1 MKLKVLIA
9 DAHSISREGLRTI
22 LSRHEGIEVCG
33 TVSNV
38 PALAGFL
45 RLELPQVLIIDH
57 SIPGAFNLNDLKQL
71 RRSLPELNVLVI
83 SANRERDEILKV
95 LDLGI
100 YGYLLK
106 ECDEDEIVSA
116 VRSVSKK
123 EKFFCGKIMDIILQ
137 QVSLKDKELTDAGS
151 CSPVYLSSRELE
163 IVRLIAAGL
172 TTKDIAAKLHLSF
185 FTVGTHRK
193 NIFRKLQVRNS
204 SELILLAIK
213 EKLVDPL
220 NDPAQMH
227 PFKPA
232 LP

>member
-1 MKLKVLIA
+1 MNLKILIA
-9 DAHSISREGLRTI
+9 DAHSISREGLRAI
-22 LSRHEGIEVCG
+22 LSKHDGFEVLAA
-33 TVSNV
+33 VNHAK
-38 PALAGFL
+38 ALSKEL
-45 RLELPQVLIIDH
+45 SLELPEVLIIDH
-57 SIPGAFNLNDLKQL
+57 SVQGAFSIHDLKNL
-71 RRSLPELNVLVI
+71 RQEFPDLNILVI
-83 SANRERDEILKV
+83 SASRDREEILNV
-95 LDLGI
+95 LDQGI

-106 ECDEDEIVSA
+106 ECDEDEIISA
-116 VRSVSKK
+116 VRSVSRK

-137 QVSLKDKELTDAGS
+137 QVSRQDKEMSDAGQ

-220 NDPAQMH
+220 
-227 PFKPA
+227 KSRA
-232 LP
+232 LQTTN

>member
-1 MKLKVLIA
+1 MNLRILIA
-9 DAHSISREGLRTI
+9 DAHSISREGLRAI
-22 LSRHEGIEVCG
+22 LSKQDGFEVLA
-33 TVSNV
+33 TVSNAN
-38 PALAGFL
+38 AL
-45 RLELPQVLIIDH
+45 RKELSLILPEVLIIDH
-57 SIPGAFNLNDLKQL
+57 SVPGAFSFHDLKNL
-71 RRSLPELNVLVI
+71 RQAFPDLNVLVI
-83 SANRERDEILKV
+83 SASREREEILNV
-95 LDLGI
+95 LDQGI
-100 YGYLLK
+100 FGYLLK
-106 ECDEDEIVSA
+106 ECDEDEIISA
-116 VRSVSKK
+116 VRSVSRK

-137 QVSLKDKELTDAGS
+137 QVSRQEKEMSDAGQ

-220 NDPAQMH
+220 
-227 PFKPA
+227 KSRA
-232 LP
+232 LQTTN